1 MPTSITVVATS
12 TSAPP
17 PAKAAIAS
25 CFSRGLLLPCSSTT
39 RKSRS
44 SVF

>member
-17 PAKAAIAS
+17 SANAAIAS
-25 CFSRGLLLPCSSTT
+25 CFSRD
-39 RKSRS
+39 
-44 SVF
+44 

>member
-17 PAKAAIAS
+17 AANSAIAAA
-25 CFSRGLLLPCSSTT
+25 FSRGLSWPCSSTT
-39 RKSRS
+39 R
-44 SVF
+44 